1 MGMSHCFQPEP
12 LHQPGT
18 EEPKPQLDP
27 FLLLSMGSGWDL
39 LLRAWVSLAIA
50 NSCSCFPNP
59 RKGKQ
64 SVPGDFM
71 HSQRGLL
78 AKEFL
83 EL

>member
-1 MGMSHCFQPEP
+1 MGMSHCFQ
-12 LHQPGT
+12 LGSLCQPGT

-27 FLLLSMGSGWDL
+27 FLLLSTGSGWDL
-39 LLRAWVSLAIA
+39 LPRAWANLTLA
-50 NSCSCFPNP
+50 NSCSYFPNP
-59 RKGKQ
+59 RKDKQ

-71 HSQRGLL
+71 HSQRGLW